1 MQFNEHEDD
10 FIPRVPIERARSS
23 CSYPLTHLLY
33 DGLSRKSLSYGKLPQ
48 EPLRLTILKL
58 DGSSFEVEVA
68 KTATVAELKQAVEGV
83 FSHFQKKGSVEI
95 SWSHVWG
102 NFCLCYFCH
111 KLLSDDEFIS
121 FYGIKD
127 GDQLQFVRHDPISC
141 NPIKRESNDQE
152 YDLEQAR
159 MLDFSEEREQNGEKD
174 DGYDD
179 QENLKYLQYY
189 DTDEDVE
196 SNCQSNCANLLGGWF
211 SYRRLPSPRRFE
223 DSYFPSRSTDGFLG
237 SSKNFAK
244 PCSNKPNYRR
254 DAWKEI

>member
-127 GDQLQFVRHDPISC
+127 GDQVSMDVSSVLTIHVFFNSSGMTLSAAIRLRGNQMTKSMIWNKQGCWISL
-141 NPIKRESNDQE
+141 KREN
-152 YDLEQAR
+152 R
-159 MLDFSEEREQNGEKD
+159 MVRKTMVTMI
-174 DGYDD
+174 
-179 QENLKYLQYY
+179 K
-189 DTDEDVE
+189 
-196 SNCQSNCANLLGGWF
+196 
-211 SYRRLPSPRRFE
+211 
-223 DSYFPSRSTDGFLG
+223 
-237 SSKNFAK
+237 K
-244 PCSNKPNYRR
+244 
-254 DAWKEI
+254 I